1 MCSNASFSINEG
13 QARTCFHYFLR
24 DELFDRLQA
33 RVTGLFNRN
42 AVDVL
47 RANAN
52 FVEEQLGH
60 QDPAA
65 FTSNIPQSV
74 ERMRVLERNF
84 VEVIDR
90 ILLMDLRRRQ
100 LVLKELQRRHAYN
113 TFFLRRMNGEDVPAY
128 LRGVPPVL
136 ENEVKA
142 FLDRLTGFPMSFYG
156 IRELV
161 ALTVKAG
168 RMDLPALGTFGESSS
183 RATMP
188 LQ

>member
-1 MCSNASFSINEG
+1 MNEG
-13 QARTCFHYFLR
+13 QARTCFHYFCGNQ
-24 DELFDRLQA
+24 LFERLQD
-33 RVTGLFNRN
+33 RVTGLFKRN

-47 RANAN
+47 RANAW

-65 FTSNIPQSV
+65 FISNVPQ
-74 ERMRVLERNF
+74 RAQMMRVLERNF

-90 ILLMDLRRRQ
+90 ILLMDLRRRE

-113 TFFLRRMNGEDVPAY
+113 SAFMQRMNVEDVPIH
-128 LRGVPPVL
+128 LRKVPVL

-142 FLDRLTGFPMSFYG
+142 FLDRLTGFPMNFYG

-161 ALTVKAG
+161 VLTVKAG
-168 RMDLPALGTFGESSS
+168 RMDLPALGTFGASSS
-183 RATMP
+183 KSTISLR
-188 LQ
+188 